1 MVVLLEKKTR
11 KNYQFITSRP
21 GVPKGLLLVLL
32 LAGSIFL
39 LLFVSTTR
47 EPPKSASRS
56 SHAAVFPENLPR
68 LEPGPFQTL
77 ADRRRG
83 LDKVAERLES
93 GETLGHVLERLGLDR
108 VEAGRVAEAVGQII
122 DLTRVRPG
130 VEIALFRE
138 KETGEP
144 ARLEF
149 NQGRDQHLILLKT
162 SNGYVAGSLEYEPLV
177 CWAAAQGRIKNSLWA
192 SAVVQHGL
200 NPELVMTFADIFAY
214 DIDFFTDIREGD
226 EFRLLFEEKYCQGA
240 GLGPGRILSAEFVNN
255 GKQFKAYYYEA
266 SNGAGG
272 YYDAE
277 GRSLKKMFLKSPLR
291 YRRISSFFSRS
302 RFHPILKI
310 YRPHLGVDYA
320 APTGTP
326 VEALGDGRI
335 AFIGW
340 KGGYGHYME
349 IKHNRTYT
357 TCYGHL
363 SRFAKGLKNG
373 QRVQQGD
380 LIGYV
385 GATGLATGPHLD
397 FRVKK
402 DGKPIDPLAMK
413 MEPAPPIDPS
423 QRGKFMALVKDLE
436 AHMAGRL
443 AARP

>member
-11 KNYQFITSRP
+11 KDNHFTNSRP

-32 LAGSIFL
+32 LAGSLFL
-39 LLFVSTTR
+39 LLFVSDTQ
-47 EPPKSASRS
+47 EPPESASRS
-56 SHAAVFPENLPR
+56 SHAAVFPGNLPP
-68 LEPGPFQTL
+68 LDPGPFQKL

-83 LDKVAERLES
+83 LNKVAERLEP

-108 VEAGRVAEAVGQII
+108 VEAHQVAEAVGQII

-144 ARLEF
+144 SRLEF
-149 NQGRDQHLILLKT
+149 SQGRDQHLILLKT
-162 SNGYVAGSLEYEPLV
+162 PNGYVAGRLEYEPLI

-192 SAVVQHGL
+192 SAVVQYGL
-200 NPELVMTFADIFAY
+200 NPELVMAFADIFAY
-214 DIDFFTDIREGD
+214 DIDFFTDIREDD

-240 GLGPGRILSAEFVNN
+240 GLGPGRILAAEFVNN
-255 GKQFKAYYYEA
+255 GQKFKAYYYEN
-266 SNGAGG
+266 SKGEGG

-291 YRRISSFFSRS
+291 YRRISSFFSHS

-310 YRPHLGVDYA
+310 SRPHLGVDYA

-335 AFIGW
+335 TFIGW
-340 KGGYGHYME
+340 KGGYGNYIE
-349 IKHNRTYT
+349 IKHNQTYT

-373 QRVQQGD
+373 QRVRQGD

-385 GATGLATGPHLD
+385 GSTGLSTGPHLD

-402 DGKPIDPLAMK
+402 NGRPIDPLAMK

-436 AHMAGRL
+436 AQMAVRS

>member
-1 MVVLLEKKTR
+1 VVLIRKKSNKKAYVNT
-11 KNYQFITSRP
+11 YRP
-21 GVPKGLLLVLL
+21 GTPKGLLLVLF
-32 LAGSIFL
+32 LAGSVFL
-39 LLFVSTTR
+39 LLFLSNTQA
-47 EPPKSASRS
+47 PPESAGRS
-56 SHAAVFPENLPR
+56 SHAAVFPENLPQ
-68 LEPGPFQTL
+68 LDPGPFQKL

-83 LDKVAERLES
+83 LNKIVERLER

-108 VEAGRVAEAVGQII
+108 VGAHQVAEAVGQII
-122 DLTRVRPG
+122 DLTKVRPG

-144 ARLEF
+144 VRLEF
-149 NQGRDQHLILLKT
+149 NQARDQHLILLKT
-162 SNGYVAGSLEYEPLV
+162 PTGYVAGSLEYEPLV

-192 SAVVQHGL
+192 SAVIHYGL
-200 NPELVMTFADIFAY
+200 NPELVMAFADIFAY

-240 GLGPGRILSAEFVNN
+240 GLGPGRILAAEFINN
-255 GKQFKAYYYEA
+255 GQQFKAYYYEN
-266 SNGAGG
+266 SKGEGG

-310 YRPHLGVDYA
+310 YRPHLGVDYS

-340 KGGYGHYME
+340 KGGYGNYIE

-363 SRFAKGLKNG
+363 SRFAKGLKTG
-373 QRVQQGD
+373 QRVKQGD

-385 GATGLATGPHLD
+385 GSTGLSTGPHLD
-397 FRVKK
+397 FRVKNN
-402 DGKPIDPLAMK
+402 GKFIDPLAMK
-413 MEPAPPIDPS
+413 MEPAPPIDPAE
-423 QRGKFMALVKDLE
+423 RAKFMALVKDLE
-436 AHMAGRL
+436 ARMTVRSAAG
-443 AARP
+443 P